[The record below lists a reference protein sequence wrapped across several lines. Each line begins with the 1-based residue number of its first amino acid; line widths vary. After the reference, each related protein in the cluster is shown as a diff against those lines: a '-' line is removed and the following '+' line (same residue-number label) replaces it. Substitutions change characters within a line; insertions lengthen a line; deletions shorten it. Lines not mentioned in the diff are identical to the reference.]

1 MGRVEKRRQIILS
14 GKPGAGLLLF
24 FVLFVLYGLSVRAA
38 SDDYKIEQVYINKP
52 EVTAYYRT
60 ADPGGEVMAYLN
72 GKLLTLTSNE
82 LFSDTGEGVEYYIM
96 IDVSASIPSSRF
108 ADIRESMTQF
118 VSGLRDMDSLILV
131 TFGEEILTVLNGS
144 ESREDAINV
153 IAGLQNPDQDT
164 LLFEAIDRVADMIAA
179 AADNSRKRRVMVIL
193 SDGKD
198 CADDTRSV
206 ETVEATL
213 TAQGIPVYTLA
224 VENNEGDTQA
234 EVTSYRGK
242 FSSLARNTGGVAWVV
257 SDEEN
262 VLSGLEQMRSQVL
275 GSYRAVFQASSNK
288 VSNTNEDFV
297 MKFTSAGNVTDILS
311 VLVERGQ
318 ADTVAP
324 QITRVVME
332 ELNEICISFSEKV
345 QNASDISN
353 YSVKKDGR
361 SIPVQQVQISSEE
374 ENSYVLIFGSDLYSG
389 QYTITVNNV
398 TDDSNEENALANPV
412 QTVALTGL
420 EQTELPET
428 ETQMET
434 ETEPVT
440 EAELTTE
447 TDPETESETEA
458 ESETETETESQAE
471 IGERIL
477 KWWPVVL
484 TVIFLI
490 LILVIL
496 LIYRG
501 IKKKKGVLFID
512 GHVVTPDKIEEKV
525 HVAVDSASD
534 LPRKKVTLWLSN
546 GRDEVKRVDKLIE
559 SSLIVGRSTQCDI
572 YCDDPLMSRQ
582 HFILEV
588 ENGNVYVT
596 DLQTR
601 NGTSVNGVSIPERY
615 RLSQEDEITAG
626 SIKFRITWE

>member
-1 MGRVEKRRQIILS
+1 MGRVEVKRQRILS
-14 GKPGAGLLLF
+14 GKMLLGLLVLLTLF
-24 FVLFVLYGLSVRAA
+24 ALDGNSAGAA
-38 SDDYKIEQVYINKP
+38 GDSYQIEQVYVNKP

-60 ADPGGEVMAYLN
+60 ADAAGEVTAYLN
-72 GKLLTLTSNE
+72 GELLTLTSNE
-82 LFSDTGEGVEYYIM
+82 LFSDTGEGVEYYVM

-108 ADIRESMTQF
+108 ADIRESVAQF
-118 VSGLRDMDSLILV
+118 VSELRDVDSLILV
-131 TFGEEILTVLNGS
+131 TFGEEVLTVLDGS
-144 ESREDAINV
+144 ESREDAVNAIN
-153 IAGLQNPDQDT
+153 ALQNPDQDT
-164 LLFEAIDRVADMIAA
+164 LLFEAIDSVADVITA
-179 AADNSRKRRVMVIL
+179 AADNSRKRRIMVII

-242 FSSLARNTGGVAWVV
+242 FSSLARNTGGIAWVV
-257 SDEEN
+257 SDGEN
-262 VLSGLEQMRSQVL
+262 VLTGLEQMRTQIL

-297 MKFTSAGNVTDILS
+297 MKFTSAGNVTDSLS

-318 ADTVAP
+318 ADTIPP
-324 QITRVVME
+324 QITRIVMG
-332 ELNEICISFSEKV
+332 ELNEICIFFSEKV

-353 YSVKKDGR
+353 YSVKKDDR
-361 SIPVQQVQISSEE
+361 SIPAQQVQVSVED
-374 ENSYVLIFGSDLYSG
+374 ENSYILIFGNDLYSG
-389 QYTITVNNV
+389 QYTITVSNV

-412 QTVALTGL
+412 QTVQLTGL
-420 EQTELPET
+420 EETEMPET
-428 ETQMET
+428 EPLTENVT
-434 ETEPVT
+434 ETQSESEMV
-440 EAELTTE
+440 
-447 TDPETESETEA
+447 TESETEA
-458 ESETETETESQAE
+458 EL
-471 IGERIL
+471 GERIL

-484 TVIFLI
+484 TVIVLI
-490 LILVIL
+490 LIFVIILV
-496 LIYRG
+496 YRG

-512 GHVVTPDKIEEKV
+512 GHMVTPDKVEEKV
-525 HVAVDSASD
+525 HIAVGSTPS
-534 LPRKKVTLWLSN
+534 LPRKKITLWLSN
-546 GRDEVKRVDKLIE
+546 GRDEAKRVDKVIE

-572 YCDDPLMSRQ
+572 YCDDPMMSRQ

-588 ENGNVYVT
+588 ENDDVYVT

-601 NGTSVNGVSIPERY
+601 NGTSVNGVSILERY
-615 RLSQEDEITAG
+615 RLTQEDEITAG